1 MGRLELLSE
10 IKAYFGKMVTEKH
23 LYKNQDCLYLAFELM
38 HDLAKID
45 EKLSLS
51 VLNSDAIDFSEFSET
66 SLKQILHRLMVFDSE
81 MHKFRK
87 VH

>member
-1 MGRLELLSE
+1 MDKIELLIE
-10 IKAYFGKMVTEKH
+10 IKDYFSKMITEKH
-23 LYKNQDCLYLAFELM
+23 LYKNQACLYLAFELM

-51 VLNSDAIDFSEFSET
+51 VLQQDTIDFSAFSET
-66 SLKQILHRLMVFDSE
+66 SLKTILDRLKLFDDK